1 VGALMNLTDRNLLAE
16 VTAAIDR
23 GTPVCVATV
32 VQTSRSVPRRAGSKM
47 LVHANG
53 QTSGT
58 IGGGEME
65 ARVVREA
72 LAALDDRAT
81 RLCTYQLLDPT
92 TGDPGVCG
100 GEVTIS
106 LEPYMPTP
114 TVYVI
119 GCGHVGKAVVELA
132 HWLGFRVIATDDR
145 PELVSPEALPLADAV
160 VGGHIT
166 DVLASHPI
174 TNETHVVV
182 VTRNMGVDVG
192 LLPHLLATPARSIG
206 VMGSKRRW
214 DETKRALMDAG
225 VTPTDLDRVTAP
237 IGLEL
242 HAETPEEIAVSILA
256 EIVAHR
262 RNPSA

>member
-1 VGALMNLTDRNLLAE
+1 MNLSDRQLLAE
-16 VTAAIDR
+16 ITATID
-23 GTPVCVATV
+23 GGNAVCVATV

-47 LVHANG
+47 LIHFDG

-65 ARVVREA
+65 SRVVREA
-72 LAALDDRAT
+72 LAVLAERTT
-81 RLCTYQLLDPT
+81 RLCTYQLLDPS

-106 LEPYMPTP
+106 LEPFMPTP

-145 PELVSPEALPLADAV
+145 PELVSPDALPLADAIV
-160 VGGHIT
+160 SGHIT
-166 DVLASHPI
+166 DALAAHPI
-174 TNETHVVV
+174 TAETHVVV
-182 VTRNMGVDVG
+182 VTRNMGIDVD
-192 LLPHLLATPARSIG
+192 LLPHLVSTPARSIG

-214 DETKRALMDAG
+214 DETKGALMNAG
-225 VTPTDLDRVTAP
+225 VTPVALERVTAP
-237 IGLEL
+237 IGIEL

-256 EIVAHR
+256 EIVAQR
-262 RNPSA
+262 RSPSA